1 MADHLQVQQQHQ
13 HQLELP
19 SGFRFHPTDEEI
31 ITSYLVPKVLKPTFT
46 TIAIAEVDLNKNDPY
61 ELPEKAKMGEKEW
74 YFYCQK
80 DRKYPTGIQTNRATK
95 AGYWKATGK
104 DKEIFHPL
112 PTLIGMKKT
121 LVFYKGRAPRGEKTN
136 WVMHEYRLE
145 ISKQPLVSGGGVG
158 DGSSIEVAKKR
169 RGRPPGSKNKPKPP
183 VVITREAEPAAAMR
197 PHVIEIPGG
206 RDVAEALARF
216 ASRRNLGICVLAG
229 TGAVGNVSLRHP
241 CPTAPGAAPAV
252 VVFQG
257 RFEILSISATFLP
270 PAMAAVAP
278 QAAAVAAGLSI
289 SLAGPHGQIVGGAV
303 VGPLYAATTIVVV
316 AAAFTNPTFHRLP
329 ADDDAPMP
337 VSVSLSGSAD
347 ADEHRAR
354 QHQPEPQEQRHQRR
368 QAPHLTPSAA

>member
-1 MADHLQVQQQHQ
+1 MSFGKADMSKEGMYQERKDAPATRFATPPPMHHRHAGHGDQQQQ
-13 HQLELP
+13 QLECF
-19 SGFRFHPTDEEI
+19 SD
-31 ITSYLVPKVLKPTFT
+31 
-46 TIAIAEVDLNKNDPY
+46 EVDSRGTA
-61 ELPEKAKMGEKEW
+61 EMKE
-74 YFYCQK
+74 
-80 DRKYPTGIQTNRATK
+80 PGGSA
-95 AGYWKATGK
+95 AG
-104 DKEIFHPL
+104 
-112 PTLIGMKKT
+112 
-121 LVFYKGRAPRGEKTN
+121 
-136 WVMHEYRLE
+136 
-145 ISKQPLVSGGGVG
+145 SQLVSGGGVG

-337 VSVSLSGSAD
+337 VSVSLCGSAD

-368 QAPHLTPSAA
+368 QAPHLTPSAAQPVEPCGVPVYACQPQPQEVMWPLAARAPHQPPPPPPPPY